1 MLLKIDPKSAAQFN
15 LIHETP
21 GEIIATDHRRYY
33 VATGNRLALLVL
45 RNGLDL
51 ATITGQ
57 VVDARLG
64 WDHAVEPFA
73 PEGDVGLRRT
83 KITVYRHVINAHP
96 NGPMGGIKFLS
107 TLLQSAPKRTPRK
120 SP

>member
-1 MLLKIDPKSAAQFN
+1 MLLKIDPQSAKLFD
-15 LIHETP
+15 LIHEIP
-21 GEIIATDHRRYY
+21 GEILVADHRRYY
-33 VATGNRLALLVL
+33 VATGDRLALLVL

-51 ATITGQ
+51 ETITDQ

-83 KITVYRHVINAHP
+83 KITIYRRVINAHP
-96 NGPMGGIKFLS
+96 NGPMGGIRFLS
-107 TLLQSAPKRTPRK
+107 TILKSTPKRTSRNTP
-120 SP
+120 

>member
-83 KITVYRHVINAHP
+83 KITIYRRVINAHP
-96 NGPMGGIKFLS
+96 NGPMGGIRFLS
-107 TLLQSAPKRTPRK
+107 TILKSTPKRTSRNTP
-120 SP
+120 

>member
-1 MLLKIDPKSAAQFN
+1 MLLKIDPQSAKLFD
-15 LIHETP
+15 LIHEIP
-21 GEIIATDHRRYY
+21 GEILVADHRRYY
-33 VATGNRLALLVL
+33 VATGDRLALLVL

-51 ATITGQ
+51 ETITDQ

-64 WDHAVEPFA
+64 WDHAVEQFA
-73 PEGDVGLRRT
+73 PAADVGLRRT
-83 KITVYRHVINAHP
+83 KITVYRRVINAHP
-96 NGPMGGIKFLS
+96 NGPMGSIKFLS